1 PELDATVFY
10 GFNPN
15 ILYFRPEEGE
25 RLEAILADIAETI
38 NK

>member
-1 PELDATVFY
+1 
-10 GFNPN
+10 NPN

>member
-1 PELDATVFY
+1 
-10 GFNPN
+10 

>member
-1 PELDATVFY
+1 
-10 GFNPN
+10 

-25 RLEAILADIAETI
+25 RLEAILADIAETM